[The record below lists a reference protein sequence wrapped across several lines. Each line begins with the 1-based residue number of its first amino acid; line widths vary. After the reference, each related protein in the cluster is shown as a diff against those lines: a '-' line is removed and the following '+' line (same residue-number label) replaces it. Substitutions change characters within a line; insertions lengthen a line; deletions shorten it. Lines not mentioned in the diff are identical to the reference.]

1 MQTFLKI
8 MRKDL
13 TRLPMKSVDNQTL
26 AIRKN
31 KVIGQM
37 KDKLNG
43 KIMEKLKPLDQ
54 RCITLTYDDHVD
66 KKPKGTKKSMINR
79 EIIK

>member
-1 MQTFLKI
+1 
-8 MRKDL
+8 
-13 TRLPMKSVDNQTL
+13 
-26 AIRKN
+26 
-31 KVIGQM
+31 M

-79 EIIK
+79 EIIN